1 MEREKTV
8 CFTGHR
14 LIRGDK
20 EALYDQVV
28 QQVKEL
34 AKAGAI
40 SFLTG
45 GARGFDALAAEA
57 VLAVKETFPQ
67 VQLWVVLPFWRPYE
81 VEGDWSE
88 EEIALHQWQN
98 QQADEVLALRESYGR
113 GCYHQRDRYLVDH
126 AAWCVYYQ
134 RKKTGGTAYTV
145 SYAKQAGLSMYP
157 VEPASK
163 KGELRK

>member
-1 MEREKTV
+1 M
-8 CFTGHR
+8 
-14 LIRGDK
+14 
-20 EALYDQVV
+20 LYDQVM
-28 QQVKEL
+28 QQVIAL
-34 AKAGAI
+34 VKAGDV
-40 SFLTG
+40 SFLTR

-57 VLAVKETFPQ
+57 VLAVKKTFPQ

-81 VEGDWSE
+81 VEGDWSA
-88 EEIALHQWQN
+88 EEIAVHQWQN
-98 QQADEVLALRESYGR
+98 QQADEVLTLRKAYGR

-126 AAWCVYYQ
+126 AAKCVYYQ